1 MTLTPVTDTPVTN
14 TPVTIAPSDF
24 RPLDPTAWKKKGT
37 RKPGRLVLA
46 GGLLLF
52 ALVMLFLHSTRTL
65 QIVVDAQSP
74 ARVSVAGLALPF
86 GKHYLLRPGTYEVS
100 VTAVGY
106 QPLITT
112 VIVDERD
119 NQSVTLPLQALP
131 GLVTLDSAPQG
142 ASVTV
147 DGNAVGK
154 TPLRDLPLAAGEHR
168 LLLEEAR
175 HLPLDQTVQVTGR
188 NVRQQLQLQ
197 LAPAWAQVTVDSL
210 PAGATILVDG
220 EAAGQTPATVEVLQG
235 ERQLTLQLPTFAD
248 WQQTLAI
255 KAGADQDLGRINLLP
270 APGALELASV
280 PSGANV
286 TLDGEFQG
294 QTPLTVDISPGRK
307 HRLEVFKSGYQRYD
321 GTVELVA
328 ASRDQRTVTLQAQL
342 GEVRLRI
349 SPANAV
355 VRINGKAVG
364 KGNQTL
370 SLPAVEHSV
379 EISLEGFASV
389 RRSVTPRPGL
399 PQLVEV
405 TLLASQQDAQQASQ
419 HSTQGAAQAADTAR
433 LKPQITTAA
442 GQTLL
447 LFKPAESPTGDFT
460 MGASRREPGRRA
472 NEVLYPVSL
481 RRMFYLQT
489 TEVTNTQFRQFQPS
503 HNSGQINGNSLNAEQ
518 QPVVQI
524 SWQQAAAFCNWLSA
538 KEGLPAFY
546 RQTNGV
552 VTGFNPAATGY
563 RLPSEAEWTWAARAN
578 GQTLLTFPW
587 GETFPPTVAVE
598 NYADNTSAYVT
609 GRILN
614 NYKDGHVVSAPVASF
629 KANQHGMFDMGGN
642 VAEWVHDVYSIPNAN
657 GPTLKDPL
665 GGQTGD
671 NFVIRGAAWTQAK
684 LSELRLA
691 FRDYGQAG
699 RDDVGFRIARYAE

>member
-1 MTLTPVTDTPVTN
+1 MNN

-24 RPLDPTAWKKKGT
+24 SPLDPATEKKPGP
-37 RKPGRLVLA
+37 RKPGRLVLF
-46 GGLLLF
+46 GGLALF
-52 ALVMLFLHSTRTL
+52 ALVMLFLYSARSL
-65 QIVVDAQSP
+65 EIKVDAQSP
-74 ARVSVAGLALPF
+74 ARVSVTGLALPF
-86 GKHYLLRPGTYEVS
+86 GKHYLLQPGDYTVN
-100 VTAVGY
+100 VTAAGY
-106 QPLITT
+106 QPLVAT
-112 VIVDERD
+112 VTVDERD
-119 NQSVTLPLQALP
+119 NQTVELAPQALP
-131 GLVTLDSAPQG
+131 GLVSLDSEPPG
-142 ASVTV
+142 ANVTV
-147 DGNAVGK
+147 DGTALGK

-168 LLLEEAR
+168 LRLEEAR
-175 HLPLDQTVQVTGR
+175 HLPLEQALVVTGR

-210 PAGATILVDG
+210 PTGAAILVDG
-220 EAAGQTPATVEVLQG
+220 EAVGQTPATVEVLQG
-235 ERQLTLQLPTFAD
+235 EHQLTLQLPLYAD
-248 WQQTLAI
+248 WQQTVTI
-255 KAGADQDLGRINLLP
+255 KASADQNLGQVTLQS
-270 APGALELASV
+270 APGLLALGSIPA
-280 PSGANV
+280 GANV

-294 QTPLTVDISPGRK
+294 QTPMTLDVSPGRA
-307 HRLEVFKSGYQRYD
+307 HRLDVFKPGYQRYS
-321 GTVELVA
+321 GTVELTA
-328 ASRDQRTVTLQAQL
+328 ASRDSRTVNLQAQL

-349 SPANAV
+349 SPANAL

-364 KGNQTL
+364 KGEQTL

-379 EISLEGFASV
+379 EISLDGYTSV

-405 TLLASQQDAQQASQ
+405 TLQTPQ
-419 HSTQGAAQAADTAR
+419 TAQAADKGR

-447 LFKPAESPTGDFT
+447 LFKPGESALADFT
-460 MGASRREPGRRA
+460 LGASRREPGRRA
-472 NEVLYPVSL
+472 NEVLHPVAL

-489 TEVTNTQFRQFQPS
+489 TEVTNAQFRKFQPS
-503 HNSGQINGNSLNAEQ
+503 HNSGQIDGTSLNEEQ
-518 QPVVQI
+518 QPAVQV

-546 RQTNGV
+546 RQSNGII
-552 VTGFNPAATGY
+552 TGYNPAAIGY
-563 RLPSEAEWTWAARAN
+563 RLPSEAEWTWAARAS
-578 GQTLLTFPW
+578 GQKLLLFPW
-587 GETFPPTVAVE
+587 GDTFPPTLAVE
-598 NYADNTSAYVT
+598 NYADNTSAAVT

-629 KANQHGMFDMGGN
+629 KANQHGLHDMGGN
-642 VAEWVHDVYSIPNAN
+642 VSEWAHDVYRIPNAN
-657 GPTLKDPL
+657 GPTEKDPL

-671 NFVIRGAAWTQAK
+671 NYVIRGASWTQAK